1 MGDIDFEIGSTT
13 VLGPLLAVYCL
24 VLAVRAA
31 RRRPG
36 WAGRQAVT
44 RLVGALYLA
53 GVLSITVFPVAVTY
67 GTYANQVP
75 WYEMVQPVPLLV
87 ADLSF
92 VPNVVMLVPFGMLVP
107 LVSRQG
113 SSLKRATVRA
123 ALFSASIE
131 VAQCL
136 MYVLFNNG
144 RSVDVNDLLANTL
157 GGAAGYLVIRTVLR
171 STAAAG
177 ELRAF
182 ALPGSAVAQDTANR
196 SAEPCAGHPSG
207 AVGPGRP

>member
-13 VLGPLLAVYCL
+13 VLGPLLAAYCL

-36 WAGRQAVT
+36 WTGKQAVT
-44 RLVGALYLA
+44 RLLGAFYLA
-53 GVLSITVFPVAVTY
+53 GVLSITVFPVTVTY

-75 WYEMVQPVPLLV
+75 WYELVQPVPLLV
-87 ADLSF
+87 ADFSF

-107 LVSRQG
+107 LISRQG
-113 SSLKRATVRA
+113 SSLKRVAARA
-123 ALFSASIE
+123 ALLSASIE
-131 VAQCL
+131 LAQCL

-144 RSVDVNDLLANTL
+144 RSVDVNDFIANTL
-157 GGAAGYLVIRTVLR
+157 GGAVGYLIIRTVLR
-171 STAAAG
+171 STAAG

-182 ALPGSAVAQDTANR
+182 ALPGSAAAEDTANR
-196 SAEPCAGHPSG
+196 RAEPCAGRPSG